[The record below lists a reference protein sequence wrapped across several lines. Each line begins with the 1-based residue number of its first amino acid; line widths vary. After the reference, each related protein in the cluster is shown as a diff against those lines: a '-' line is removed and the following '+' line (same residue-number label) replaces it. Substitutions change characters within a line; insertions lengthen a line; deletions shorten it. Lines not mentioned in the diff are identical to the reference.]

1 MPNLRVIHTEK
12 DREEVIAWL
21 ATCKLGTRVEVR
33 GPRRT
38 LPQNDKMWAMLT
50 DIARQRKTID
60 NREFT
65 PEQWKSIFMEA
76 LGHEQDILPKLNNDG
91 FFTVDTSTSKLSEA
105 EMSDLIE
112 FMFSWGA
119 EVGVEWSD
127 PNLRSQEAMRR

>member
-1 MPNLRVIHTEK
+1 MANLRVIHTEK
-12 DREEVIAWL
+12 DRAEVIAWV
-21 ATCKLGTRVEVR
+21 AQCKLGTRIEAR

-50 DIARQRKTID
+50 DIARQRKKIGD
-60 NREFT
+60 REFT

-112 FMFSWGA
+112 YMFAWGA
-119 EVGVEWSD
+119 ENNVVWSD
-127 PNLRSQEAMRR
+127 PKLRSQEEMMR